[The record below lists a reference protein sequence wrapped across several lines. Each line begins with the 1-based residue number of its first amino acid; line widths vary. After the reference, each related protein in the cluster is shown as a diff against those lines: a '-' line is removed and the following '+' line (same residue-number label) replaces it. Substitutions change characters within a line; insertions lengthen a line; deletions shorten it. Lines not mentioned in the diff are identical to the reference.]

1 MAVNIDT
8 QNYFPSGEISF
19 QDLKDTFGGGG
30 DASGKNVKFS
40 NFIRNTTDTETP
52 LVPDST
58 ENSDITDS
66 ENNLSMETFR
76 NSNKSYDVTVTGT
89 VEQENI
95 NDTPTYFNNNLT
107 KNIPKKLNIGGEG
120 VSGTAAQ
127 LVSGDSN
134 VYAAKVTAGDG
145 SGNVRNMSMN
155 VNENAAIYGAQGPA
169 GAGTGGGALD
179 LNVGLASRNFNFS
192 IKGDN
197 TTFGK
202 VWAGGGG
209 GPSGTSYPGRSI
221 SCNYTAVKYA
231 YRGAFVQDRCT
242 HHPTA
247 HGSTEERR
255 GEGRGC
261 GNKFR
266 GAGIPDDSGLW
277 RYSGGP
283 MRGWNSH
290 SSRGGGGTCYNHYN
304 WTRDAYTHCVPSPNR
319 SDLDRSE
326 YPQPTRYLYA
336 PAGVGGPGGKG
347 QGWFGGVDG
356 QIKPAEAGTSGT
368 GGGSESCSDELYTY
382 DGGLTAS
389 GQSKA
394 GRSVSFSGSPNSTTV
409 PKGGD
414 GLPGGSW
421 GEDSGGPGGT
431 AIKHPGTG
439 NITFNNTGNDKKL
452 KGKFSD

>member
-1 MAVNIDT
+1 MAVSIDT

-19 QDLKDTFGGGG
+19 QDLKNTFGGGG
-30 DASGKNVKFS
+30 DANGKNVKFS

-66 ENNLSMETFR
+66 KNNLSMETFR

-89 VEQENI
+89 VEQEEV

-134 VYAAKVTAGDG
+134 VYAAKVTAG
-145 SGNVRNMSMN
+145 NVRNMSMN
-155 VNENAAIYGAQGPA
+155 VNENGAIYGAQGSI
-169 GAGTGGGALD
+169 GGGTGGGALD
-179 LNVGLASRNFNFS
+179 LNVGSASRNFNFS

-209 GPSGTSYPGRSI
+209 GPSGTSYPGRSVY
-221 SCNYTAVKYA
+221 CNYTAVTYS
-231 YRGAFVQDRCT
+231 YRGAFVPARCT
-242 HHPTA
+242 HYPTA

-255 GEGRGC
+255 GQGRGC
-261 GNKFR
+261 GGKFR
-266 GAGIPDDSGLW
+266 GAGIPADSGLW

-304 WTRDAYTHCVPSPNR
+304 WTRDAYTHCSPSPNR
-319 SDLDRSE
+319 SDLDAS
-326 YPQPTRYLYA
+326 YSAQPQRTQSA
-336 PAGVGGPGGKG
+336 AAGIGGPGGKG
-347 QGWFGGVDG
+347 QGWFGGVTG
-356 QIKPAEAGTSGT
+356 QIKPAEAGTVGS
-368 GGGSESCSDELYTY
+368 GGGSASCNNLRYY
-382 DGGLTAS
+382 YHGGLTAS
-389 GQSKA
+389 GNSKA
-394 GRSVSFSGSPNSTTV
+394 GTRANWGGSPNSTHV
-409 PKGGD
+409 PTGGD

-452 KGKFSD
+452 KGKFSA